1 MVVVMITGKKCTMQD
16 DMCILVL
23 MTVIFLIVIST
34 LTFLLYTIWK
44 GKFGLCE
51 CP

>member
-1 MVVVMITGKKCTMQD
+1 MNSGPRGSY
-16 DMCILVL
+16 
-23 MTVIFLIVIST
+23 VIST
-34 LTFLLYTIWK
+34 LTFLLRTTWK